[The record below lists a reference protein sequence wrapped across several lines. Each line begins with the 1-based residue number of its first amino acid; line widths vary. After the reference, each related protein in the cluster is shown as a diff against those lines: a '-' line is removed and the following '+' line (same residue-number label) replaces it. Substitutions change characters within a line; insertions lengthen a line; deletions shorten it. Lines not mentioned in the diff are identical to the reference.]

1 MLTLGLGKM
10 ILSVWYRCPPWS
22 WSSSSSVMYSTSS
35 SSSAIA
41 WPCTAVS
48 PVMICKFRQDLK
60 FIESRWNEIKRVLE
74 TLYLMLEARTLNR
87 WEFSKSPI
95 VWGNHRNKETIR
107 RVSTN
112 QRVWNQVNK
121 QTQLVP
127 WMEDRAQREKQGKWK
142 GDRGFHKEKKEMKGR
157 HRTGARGWETRV
169 DTWTN
174 DVASSSQAE
183 SEQREE
189 WKAACKLRKKKQQ
202 QNNTKTNTKTTKR
215 MKSRVQIQKQ
225 KINTKTIRRRRGH
238 VQL

>member
-1 MLTLGLGKM
+1 MLTLGLGRM

-112 QRVWNQVNK
+112 QRVWDQVNQ
-121 QTQLVP
+121 QTQLDGRQSTTREARK
-127 WMEDRAQREKQGKWK
+127 MKRRQRFSQREERNEREAPNWGQRLRNK
-142 GDRGFHKEKKEMKGR
+142 GRHLNKRRGLLFPGRERTKRRMKGR
-157 HRTGARGWETRV
+157 V
-169 DTWTN
+169 
-174 DVASSSQAE
+174 QI
-183 SEQREE
+183 
-189 WKAACKLRKKKQQ
+189 KKK
-202 QNNTKTNTKTTKR
+202 KTT
-215 MKSRVQIQKQ
+215 
-225 KINTKTIRRRRGH
+225 TK
-238 VQL
+238 